1 MAHWCSHSW
10 DPGASKMVLGS
21 NSNWS
26 VGELLLG
33 PVPMSLTCGCLKGLS
48 GCALKEKKLL
58 LVVGLF
64 NLPSFKLVLKI
75 IGMHLTTTQYS

>member
-33 PVPMSLTCGCLKGLS
+33 PVPMSLTCGCLKGLVRLCS
-48 GCALKEKKLL
+48 KRKKTSIGGR
-58 LVVGLF
+58 VVQSSKF
-64 NLPSFKLVLKI
+64 QISVENNWDAPHNNSI
-75 IGMHLTTTQYS
+75 